1 MLVESGIRNPESGKS
16 ELWNPESWA
25 LENGI
30 QLKES
35 GIPLTIGIR
44 NPSSTDKESRI
55 QYLKFRIHSMESR
68 IQDCLGLP
76 YAWNYCK
83 ENNALSW
90 NDQAKENSILGLIE
104 RTRRDVS
111 YVNQSKCHSFQYRS
125 LVRPRVEN
133 ALKVLNP
140 FESSIQ
146 FYRVDLKKG
155 YEIYS

>member
-1 MLVESGIRNPESGKS
+1 MRTPKSGKF

-35 GIPLTIGIR
+35 GIPLTTGIR
-44 NPSSTDKESRI
+44 NPNSTDKESSI

-76 YAWNYCK
+76 FAWNYCK
-83 ENNALSW
+83 ENIALSW

-104 RTRRDVS
+104 RTCQDVS
-111 YVNQSKCHSFQYRS
+111 YVNHSKCHSSQQRS

-133 ALKVLNP
+133 ASKLLNS

-146 FYRVDLKKG
+146 FYRVNLKKG